1 MTMLSM
7 MQDVVMREEA
17 KAGAC
22 ASNMT
27 AANDYLTMQGEHLQD
42 LFAAKQVI
50 DEDTGVAEIAMKLK
64 QEQLM
69 LDAALSA
76 AASIIPK
83 SLLNFLK

>member
-1 MTMLSM
+1 
-7 MQDVVMREEA
+7 
-17 KAGAC
+17 
-22 ASNMT
+22 
-27 AANDYLTMQGEHLQD
+27 
-42 LFAAKQVI
+42 
-50 DEDTGVAEIAMKLK
+50 MKLK